1 MTSYRI
7 SATILAIALAT
18 LATGVFVTLPG
29 WAAIAATVVAAASF
43 AVTIYS
49 VRKPLEAV
57 SNGIYL
63 LREQDFSSRLRHVG
77 QPDADRVVDFF
88 NSLMSTMK
96 EERLKTKQRHKLLTL
111 LIERTPMGVVMCDF
125 DGNIESTNAAF
136 DRFSSPA
143 LRQAL
148 SELDDDETRTVRF
161 GADGIFRISR
171 LWIMDSGFRRPF
183 FLVEQLADEII
194 NAEKNIFNRIV
205 RTLGHEINNTL
216 GSVISV
222 VDTLGML
229 HSADADIR
237 QVLDSCKDRCTGLVH
252 FVRNYADVVKLPEPD
267 LTELDLNSFVTDM
280 LPFLR
285 TLAPERIAIDAALS
299 PNAPTVQADPML
311 LERVVV
317 NAVKNS
323 VESIGDG
330 RGRITL
336 ATSAPGRLTVTD
348 DGPGLAPE
356 AAEAVFTPFFSTK
369 HEGRG
374 LGLMLIAEIVRRHR
388 ADCTLATAAD
398 TGLTSLTISFP
409 QPTGNK
415 C

>member
-1 MTSYRI
+1 MTVYRI
-7 SATILAIALAT
+7 SAAILAAALAA
-18 LATGVFVTLPG
+18 LAANVFVALPR
-29 WAAIAATVVAAASF
+29 WAAVTAAAVAAVAF
-43 AVTIYS
+43 VITVLAVH
-49 VRKPLEAV
+49 KPLQAV

-88 NSLMSTMK
+88 NSLMATMK
-96 EERLKTKQRHKLLTL
+96 EERLKTLQRHKLLTL
-111 LIERTPMGVVMCDF
+111 LIERSPMGVAMCDF
-125 DGNIESTNAAF
+125 DGNIVSTNAAF

-143 LRQAL
+143 LRQVMD
-148 SELDDDETRTVRF
+148 ELADDETRTVRF

-237 QVLDSCKDRCTGLVH
+237 QVLDSCKDRCTALVH

-267 LTELDLNSFVTDM
+267 LSDLDLNGFVTDM

-285 TLAPERIAIDAALS
+285 TLAPEHIAIGAALS
-299 PNAPTVQADPML
+299 PEAPTVQADPML

-317 NAVKNS
+317 NAVRNS
-323 VESIGDG
+323 VESIGEG
-330 RGRITL
+330 CGRITL
-336 ATSAPGRLTVTD
+336 ATDAGRLTVTD
-348 DGPGLAPE
+348 DGPGLTPE

-388 ADCTLATAAD
+388 ADCTLTTAHD

-409 QPTGNK
+409 WQSKNK
-415 C
+415 Y

>member
-1 MTSYRI
+1 MTVYRI
-7 SATILAIALAT
+7 SAAILATALAA
-18 LATGVFVTLPG
+18 LAANVFVALPR
-29 WAAIAATVVAAASF
+29 WAAVTAAAVAAVAF
-43 AVTIYS
+43 VITVLAVH
-49 VRKPLEAV
+49 KPLQAV

-88 NSLMSTMK
+88 NSLMATMK
-96 EERLKTKQRHKLLTL
+96 EERLKNRQRHKLLTL
-111 LIERTPMGVVMCDF
+111 LIERSPMGVAMCDF

-143 LRQAL
+143 LRQVMD
-148 SELDDDETRTVRF
+148 ELADDETRTVRF

-237 QVLDSCKDRCTGLVH
+237 QVLDSCKDRCTALVH

-267 LTELDLNSFVTDM
+267 LSDLDLNGFITDM

-299 PNAPTVQADPML
+299 PEAPTVQADPML

-317 NAVKNS
+317 NAVRNS
-323 VESIGDG
+323 VESIGESC
-330 RGRITL
+330 GRITL
-336 ATSAPGRLTVTD
+336 ATDAGRLTVTD
-348 DGPGLAPE
+348 DGPGLTPE

-388 ADCTLATAAD
+388 ADCSLSTARD

-409 QPTGNK
+409 QQSKNK
-415 C
+415 Y

>member
-1 MTSYRI
+1 MTVYRI
-7 SATILAIALAT
+7 SAAILAAALVALA
-18 LATGVFVTLPG
+18 ANVFVALPR
-29 WAAIAATVVAAASF
+29 WAAVTAAAVATVAFVITVR
-43 AVTIYS
+43 AVH
-49 VRKPLEAV
+49 KPLQAV
-57 SNGIYL
+57 SSGIYL

-88 NSLMSTMK
+88 NSLMATMK
-96 EERLKTKQRHKLLTL
+96 EERLKNRQRHKLLTL
-111 LIERTPMGVVMCDF
+111 LIERSPMGVAMCDF

-136 DRFSSPA
+136 DRFSTPA
-143 LRQAL
+143 LRQVMD
-148 SELDDDETRTVRF
+148 ELADDETRTVRS

-183 FLVEQLADEII
+183 FLVEQLADAVIS
-194 NAEKNIFNRIV
+194 AEKNIFNRIV

-237 QVLDSCKDRCTGLVH
+237 PVLDSCRDRCSALVH

-267 LTELDLNSFVTDM
+267 LSDLDLNSFVTDM

-285 TLAPERIAIDAALS
+285 TLAPEPIAIGAALS
-299 PNAPTVQADPML
+299 PETPTVQADPML

-317 NAVKNS
+317 NAVRNS
-323 VESIGDG
+323 AESIGQG

-336 ATSAPGRLTVTD
+336 VTAPGRLSVTD
-348 DGPGLAPE
+348 DGPGLTPE

-388 ADCTLATAAD
+388 ADCTLSTARD

-409 QPTGNK
+409 QQSKNK
-415 C
+415 Y